1 MTMSRL
7 WAFLAVALPV
17 LATMIGSLATTDLT
31 YHLRAGNEFLDTG
44 RITVVDTWS
53 FTALGTTWVNQQW
66 GAQIL
71 FAAIFRVGGWTGLLL
86 FRALLA
92 GITFACIYAICRR
105 RGVNVRVSASLTL
118 AAFAVVAIALGLR
131 PQAIGMAFFAILLY
145 LVSDRRAHPRR
156 LWAIPVLVL
165 AWANIHGS
173 FFFGPL
179 VLGLAWLE
187 DLHDRVAQPHRTLL
201 IAVVSA
207 FAACVTPFGPLVWVY
222 AAGLS
227 TNPEVTERIAEWV
240 PTSIRSEPGLLFFG
254 SVVAVVVL
262 IARRGQKVP
271 WPTLAWLGVFFLVGA
286 YAARGIAWW
295 PLAAVVA
302 VAGLIGDPARD
313 AQKPEPATRP
323 LFRRLNLGIVG
334 AFVLAGISFLPIWL
348 PFDTRLNAPHDFLT
362 WAPPGITAKLRS
374 LVVPGDR
381 VFNPQEWGSW
391 FEYEMPSALVAMDSR
406 IELYPATVWDDYD
419 GVISGSEGW
428 QDRVESWGVTI
439 AVMAKRDE
447 AMAKRLEA
455 IGWRSVYSDKDGSI
469 SVAPGG

>member
-7 WAFLAVALPV
+7 WAFLAIGLPV

-44 RITVVDTWS
+44 RITMVDTWS
-53 FTALGTTWVNQQW
+53 FTALGTDWVNQQW

-71 FAAIFRVGGWTGLLL
+71 FAGIFRVGGWTGLLL

-92 GITFACIYAICRR
+92 GITFACIYATCRR
-105 RGVNVRVSASLTL
+105 RGVNARVSALLTL
-118 AAFAVVAIALGLR
+118 ASFGVVAIALGLR
-131 PQAIGMAFFAILLY
+131 PQAIGMALFAVTLY
-145 LVSDRRAHPRR
+145 LVSDRRAHPER
-156 LWAIPVLVL
+156 LWAIPLIVL

-187 DLHDRVAQPHRTLL
+187 DLHDKVARPHRTLL
-201 IAVVSA
+201 VSIVSA
-207 FAACVTPFGPLVWVY
+207 IAACVTPFGPLVWVY

-286 YAARGIAWW
+286 YAARGVAWW
-295 PLAAVVA
+295 PLAAVVV
-302 VAGLIGDPARD
+302 VAGLIGDPAGD
-313 AQKPEPATRP
+313 AEKPEPATPP
-323 LFRRLNLGIVG
+323 LFRRLNLAIVAG
-334 AFVLAGISFLPIWL
+334 FVLAAVAFLPSWRAYDPRL
-348 PFDTRLNAPHDFLT
+348 DAPFEFLT
-362 WAPPGITAKLRS
+362 WAPPGITAELRE
-374 LVVPGDR
+374 LAVPGDR
-381 VFNPQEWGSW
+381 VFNPQEWGAW
-391 FEYEMPSALVAMDSR
+391 FEYEIPGILVAMDSR
-406 IELYPATVWDDYD
+406 IELYPPSVWDDYD
-419 GVISGSEGW
+419 GVIAGSEGW
-428 QDRVESWGVTI
+428 QDRIESWGVTI

-447 AMAKRLEA
+447 AMARRLAA

-469 SVAPGG
+469 SLAPGR